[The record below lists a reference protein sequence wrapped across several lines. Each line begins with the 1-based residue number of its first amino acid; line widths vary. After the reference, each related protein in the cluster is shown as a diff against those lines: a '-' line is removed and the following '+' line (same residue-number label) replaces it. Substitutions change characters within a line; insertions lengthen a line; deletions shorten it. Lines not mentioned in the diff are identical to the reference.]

1 MASKYNIVFDVGL
14 SDKSISDVQN
24 KLAKSLEKK
33 KIDIKEF
40 TNFDGIAAIT
50 NESKEVINYI
60 GSINDGQKSI
70 GFVLDKNLKK
80 IETFNSMFTSAMWNV
95 KALLEHTNQIGTD
108 SYAEHHVAEAKKII
122 ENIVG
127 SFGPS
132 AASKIINGVFG
143 DKRSMFFKSDT
154 ELNAFIRDFAKTLSD
169 QGSDVSDAY
178 DTLKNNIAQKKSEL
192 AKTLSSMS
200 SGSFSGTLQ
209 EAKDNVKNLQSE
221 FSQAIAG
228 FATTAGVPTDV
239 SSMPSELGNWVGDQ
253 VSDFDN
259 KAQDMISAIES
270 KSAEVKKAVSNFKRS
285 VSTIQGN
292 SVKQIGQLDAS
303 QIESKFGVSV
313 NKSKDGLQKILS
325 GLGISQAEIS
335 SAMAEAENAVQS
347 AWGKVAQKIQNRAE
361 STSDVGNQI
370 NKLGENAKK
379 SAQSTS
385 DAASQMN
392 DSADKMQDAA
402 EKTRKAAEEYNR
414 ANDELDD
421 ARGGGS
427 GGSGGSGG
435 GGRGG
440 RGGRG
445 GKGGRGGGRNGGS
458 GDSDESAG
466 ASWDSKTL
474 DEETKAIKDLIN
486 ARVQAED
493 EWNIVKTTI
502 TRNFDQNGNYDR
514 INASVLLLNKDL
526 VTTAERMYTIEGIT
540 SATEI
545 KMEDLRQTSE
555 KTMRT
560 FNSNGKVKFDV
571 AESQALAQQ
580 QIKTAK
586 AGVPEAILGS
596 EEVSGLFQEIES
608 SISNITNKSAF
619 KTFQIQLQTVK
630 EKIQEIKKQTGGD
643 KFDPLAG
650 MDKTVNEL
658 PAGLAKVEAAYSK
671 LYNKNVPT
679 KKGGSLLSGLYA
691 DTRDAVNVAIA
702 TWKDESKKAD
712 DKVNA
717 IKQAREA
724 VTLLN
729 REVGAASRS
738 VDELLES
745 THQAVSDNIMN
756 PSASGLESIYENL
769 KNKIKQEK
777 AANGG
782 KLSPGVQQDIREDI
796 KAYKKLYDSKL
807 TEQRKYNNKIQGLIK
822 STEKQTQKANGYDQK
837 SRRYAQEN
845 LQVRQKQVDVENL
858 IAEARQ
864 KGLISWEQEQNYR
877 KQLNDAVQNQ
887 NASNTPELN
896 KFDKLKSNYDK
907 LQKSI
912 GDVKMKFSGDTT
924 VANFFDSV
932 SRDAQSCYETV
943 ERAKEN
949 LLSDPNQNNVSAYK
963 TANDNLQNCID
974 SINNLISVYPK
985 LINIQSQ
992 FNPANLIADANNMF
1006 VRSGRLNYIS
1016 PMVDAYKGDISN
1028 LDQLLQKIRNYDFE
1042 KGNIEDYI
1050 SKVQEII
1057 TVYDRV
1063 GSAGKVLKEQ
1073 TDAIFQ
1079 RSQSVTGYQSLLQDY
1094 GTYMSKFGASISS
1107 NDMLFEKFFK
1117 FREQLNKPLENFT
1130 GPDQAKRTFE
1140 ELQAAAKRCG
1150 VEVESVRKRV
1160 GALIDRFSFAA
1171 VMASAIGYAS
1181 RMMRQMYQNVIEVD
1195 TALVELK
1202 KVTDASDN
1210 SMNQFL
1216 DNASKRAKELGV
1228 TLSDLTNAT
1237 AAFARMGY
1245 SIADSTVLGEQ
1256 ASIFRNVGDDVDSID
1271 DATSIMIST
1280 MKAFGIEAENVSS
1293 IIDKL
1298 NEVSNTY
1305 AITSGGIGDALTRSA
1320 SAAFSAGNTLDQT
1333 IAMITTA
1340 NQVVDVCHH
1349 I

>member
-1 MASKYNIVFDVGL
+1 MNSNFNIVLGVNLDDKSLGDVKGKIKNAFSGLNIDVG
-14 SDKSISDVQN
+14 KF
-24 KLAKSLEKK
+24 K
-33 KIDIKEF
+33 
-40 TNFDGIAAIT
+40 NFDGLAAIKNDA
-50 NESKEVINYI
+50 NEVVKYV
-60 GSINDGQKSI
+60 GSINDGFDSI
-70 GFVLDKNLKK
+70 GFTMDKNLQKVLK
-80 IETFNSMFTSAMWNV
+80 YNAVAGQAYEAITDFQKVVASIEQNGLQTADVYNGKVNIKRMLRVYDTDTV
-95 KALLEHTNQIGTD
+95 KTLVHGIAGDAFGSFFKDDHDFDDYIKSKQKEIIAQGGHILD
-108 SYAEHHVAEAKKII
+108 SYDDLRDNIRNKRVEL
-122 ENIVG
+122 ENAISG
-127 SFGPS
+127 IS
-132 AASKIINGVFG
+132 
-143 DKRSMFFKSDT
+143 SD
-154 ELNAFIRDFAKTLSD
+154 
-169 QGSDVSDAY
+169 G
-178 DTLKNNIAQKKSEL
+178 
-192 AKTLSSMS
+192 
-200 SGSFSGTLQ
+200 FSGTLQ
-209 EAKDNVKNLQSE
+209 EA
-221 FSQAIAG
+221 
-228 FATTAGVPTDV
+228 TD
-239 SSMPSELGNWVGDQ
+239 S
-253 VSDFDN
+253 
-259 KAQDMISAIES
+259 
-270 KSAEVKKAVSNFKRS
+270 VKKLREEFVQSVSNMAS
-285 VSTIQGN
+285 GAGLSGDVQNIQGDIGAWIGEQVNGIDQQVDNLITSLNDKNNAVESALASFSN
-292 SVKQIGQLDAS
+292 SVRTAQGNITKRISTMDT
-303 QIESKFGVSV
+303 SKVEEYLENSTRKARV
-313 NKSKDGLQKILS
+313 NLEKTLS
-325 GLGISQAEIS
+325 GLGISDAEINRV
-335 SAMAEAENAVQS
+335 MAEAEAKLQTAKTNIIS
-347 AWGKVAQKIQNRAE
+347 KINNNTGA
-361 STSDVGNQI
+361 SSDNGNNI
-370 NKLGENAKK
+370 GNIGENAKK

-414 ANDELDD
+414 ANEELDD
-421 ARGGGS
+421 ARGGGF

-445 GKGGRGGGRNGGS
+445 GKVGRGGGRNGGS

-466 ASWDSKTL
+466 MNWGFVPLNT
-474 DEETKAIKDLIN
+474 EIEAIKNLIAAKVEVEN
-486 ARVQAED
+486 QWD
-493 EWNIVKTTI
+493 IVKTTI

-526 VTTAERMYTIEGIT
+526 KTTAERMYTIEGIT
-540 SATEI
+540 SEAEI
-545 KMEDLRQTSE
+545 RMEDLRQTSE
-555 KTMRT
+555 KTMKT
-560 FNSNGKVKFDV
+560 FNSKGQSNIDPKLLQDAARQKI
-571 AESQALAQQ
+571 A
-580 QIKTAK
+580 TAR

-596 EEVSGLFQEIES
+596 DEVSKQFQQIES
-608 SISNITNKSAF
+608 GISNITNQASLKAF
-619 KTFQIQLQTVK
+619 QVQLQIIRD
-630 EKIQEIKKQTGGD
+630 KIQEIKKQTGGD

-671 LYNKNVPT
+671 LYNKNVST

-702 TWKDESKKAD
+702 TWNDETKNAD
-712 DKVNA
+712 EKVNA
-717 IKQAREA
+717 IKKAREA

-745 THQAVSDNIMN
+745 THQAVSDNIIN

-782 KLSPGVQQDIREDI
+782 KLSPGAQQDIREEI
-796 KAYKKLYDSKL
+796 KSYKKLYDSKL
-807 TEQRKYNNKIQGLIK
+807 TEQRKYNNQIQGLIK

-845 LQVRQKQVDVENL
+845 LKIRQKQVDVENL

-896 KFDKLKSNYDK
+896 QFDKLKSNYDK

-924 VANFFDSV
+924 VSNFWDSA
-932 SRDAQSCYETV
+932 SDAAKSYYETV

-949 LLSDPNQNNVSAYK
+949 LLADPNQNNVSAYK
-963 TANDNLQNCID
+963 TANDNLQNYID
-974 SINNLISVYPK
+974 SINNLISIYPK
-985 LINIQSQ
+985 LTSIQSQ

-1016 PMVDAYKGDISN
+1016 PVVDAYKGDISN
-1028 LDQLLQKIRNYDFE
+1028 LDQLLQKISNYDFE
-1042 KGNIEDYI
+1042 KGNVEDYI

-1063 GSAGKVLKEQ
+1063 GSAGKILKEQ

-1079 RSQSVTGYQSLLQDY
+1079 RSQGITGYQSILQDY

-1210 SMNQFL
+1210 SMSRFL

-1305 AITSGGIGDALTRSA
+1305 AITSGGIGNALTRSA

-1333 IAMITTA
+1333 IAMITAA

>member
-1 MASKYNIVFDVGL
+1 MASQYNIVFDVGL
-14 SDKSISDVQN
+14 SEKSIADVQN

-40 TNFDGIAAIT
+40 TNFDGIASIT
-50 NESKEVINYI
+50 NEAKEVIKYI
-60 GSINDGQKSI
+60 GSINNGTESI

-80 IETFNSMFTSAMWNV
+80 LQTFNSVFTPAMRNIQWFSDNV
-95 KALLEHTNQIGTD
+95 REIGTD
-108 SYAEHHVAEAKKII
+108 SKTANHIAEAKKQI
-122 ENIVG
+122 ENLVG
-127 SFGPS
+127 AFG
-132 AASKIINGVFG
+132 SKTAEQITRGIAG
-143 DKRSMFFKSDT
+143 DKLGMFFKDN
-154 ELNAFIRDFAKTLSD
+154 ELTTYIKGVAKDIFD
-169 QGSDVSDAY
+169 QGNNISDAY

-192 AKTLSSMS
+192 EQTLSSMS
-200 SGSFSGTLQ
+200 SGGFSGTLQ

-228 FATTAGVPTDV
+228 FSTTAGVPTDV

-335 SAMAEAENAVQS
+335 NAMAEAENAVQS
-347 AWGKVAQKIQNRAE
+347 AWQHVAQKMQSRAE

-385 DAASQMN
+385 DAASQVN
-392 DSADKMQDAA
+392 NSADKMQDAA

-458 GDSDESAG
+458 GDSDESTG
-466 ASWDSKTL
+466 ASWDGKTL
-474 DEETKAIKDLIN
+474 DKETKAIEKLI
-486 ARVQAED
+486 ALRVKSED

-502 TRNFDQNGNYDR
+502 TRNFDKNGNYDK

-526 VTTAERMYTIEGIT
+526 VTTAERMYTISDIT
-540 SATEI
+540 SEADI
-545 KMEDLRQTSE
+545 NMENLRQTSE
-555 KTMRT
+555 KMMQT
-560 FNSNGKVKFDV
+560 FNSKGKI
-571 AESQALAQQ
+571 
-580 QIKTAK
+580 QIDQKTLQDNAKQKIDTLK
-586 AGVPEAILGS
+586 AGVPTAVWNS
-596 EEVSGLFQEIES
+596 EEVQKKVTKLQTS
-608 SISNITNKSAF
+608 SQNITSQAELKAF
-619 KTFQIQLQTVK
+619 VLQLQTLK
-630 EKIQEIKKQTGGD
+630 DKIQEIKKQTGGD

-691 DTRDAVNVAIA
+691 DTRDAVNVATAI
-702 TWKDESKKAD
+702 WHDETKNAD
-712 DKVNA
+712 EKVNA
-717 IKQAREA
+717 IKKAREA

-745 THQAVSDNIMN
+745 THQAVSDNIIN

-845 LQVRQKQVDVENL
+845 LKIRQKQVDVENL

-896 KFDKLKSNYDK
+896 NFDKLKSNYDK

-924 VANFFDSV
+924 VSNFWDSA
-932 SRDAQSCYETV
+932 SDAAKSYYETV

-949 LLSDPNQNNVSAYK
+949 LLADPNQNNVSAYK
-963 TANDNLQNCID
+963 TANDNLQNYID
-974 SINNLISVYPK
+974 SINNLISIYPK
-985 LINIQSQ
+985 LTNIQSQ

-1028 LDQLLQKIRNYDFE
+1028 LDQLLQKINNYDFE
-1042 KGNIEDYI
+1042 KGNVEDYI

-1305 AITSGGIGDALTRSA
+1305 AITSGGIGNALTRSA

-1333 IAMITTA
+1333 IAMITAA